1 MDIVLSYV
9 ASFLIIILVLP
20 VHEFAHAFA
29 AVKAGDPT
37 PKLAG
42 RYTINP
48 LKHFDLVG
56 LLMLIL
62 VRFGWAKPVP
72 VNPYNFSKPRRDYF
86 LVSIAG
92 ILANFI
98 MAFVFSL
105 LYAVYIQYV
114 LPRIPITSVRS
125 LEYVLAKLFYYVF
138 FYAGASRMLASQAF
152 IVNYLWPIM
161 SVLCACIIL
170 KERMTVKKGV
180 AIGLSFLGV
189 VIVMWRNLLSFDRN
203 TLVGA
208 ALCVLGA
215 VSYGLFTSLNQKKQ
229 YNKSLSMMLNYTAT
243 FVLTSVITA
252 VSGDLFFPTAVQV
265 VGFAWNGVLTMAL
278 ANTAWIMAL
287 SRGETAKISN
297 LVYITPFLSLLW
309 TWLVLREP
317 LEINFIAGLAIIV
330 LGILIQLSKVPLCAL
345 ALRRSDGKR

>member
-1 MDIVLSYV
+1 MLAAVAIAFWSTVSVVTKLLLNAYSSFQVLWLS
-9 ASFLIIILVLP
+9 SF
-20 VHEFAHAFA
+20 FA
-29 AVKAGDPT
+29 AVALFLFNLFSGELKRLKSYT
-37 PKLAG
+37 PK
-42 RYTINP
+42 
-48 LKHFDLVG
+48 
-56 LLMLIL
+56 
-62 VRFGWAKPVP
+62 
-72 VNPYNFSKPRRDYF
+72 DY
-86 LVSIAG
+86 LVSTLIG
-92 ILANFI
+92 
-98 MAFVFSL
+98 
-105 LYAVYIQYV
+105 
-114 LPRIPITSVRS
+114 LPGS
-125 LEYVLAKLFYYVF
+125 LFYYVF

>member
-138 FYAGASRMLASQAF
+138 FYGIVINLNLFAFNLIPVYPLDGFRILDCLLKRKGKFFNFLRMHGNKILLVLIVWGIICDALAD
-152 IVNYLWPIM
+152 
-161 SVLCACIIL
+161 
-170 KERMTVKKGV
+170 R
-180 AIGLSFLGV
+180 IGLTVFYKLDILGYA
-189 VIVMWRNLLSFDRN
+189 LSFITESIFN
-203 TLVGA
+203 
-208 ALCVLGA
+208 
-215 VSYGLFTSLNQKKQ
+215 LFTSFWGL
-229 YNKSLSMMLNYTAT
+229 
-243 FVLTSVITA
+243 
-252 VSGDLFFPTAVQV
+252 LF
-265 VGFAWNGVLTMAL
+265 
-278 ANTAWIMAL
+278 
-287 SRGETAKISN
+287 
-297 LVYITPFLSLLW
+297 
-309 TWLVLREP
+309 
-317 LEINFIAGLAIIV
+317 
-330 LGILIQLSKVPLCAL
+330 
-345 ALRRSDGKR
+345 